1 MTAALRRH
9 WFLVGLVTLL
19 PLAVVL
25 GTSNPSDLL
34 VRSTH
39 ALPTS
44 WCTAAILFLMS
55 VTLDTGRLV
64 DSLRRPLPVVTAI
77 SVNQIVLPLAC
88 LPLLPLQK
96 SADLRVGLLIAAS
109 VPCTMAAASV
119 WTRRAGGNDAVSL
132 LVTLITNGLCF
143 LFTPFW
149 LAVGQRWFGTVSAEG
164 SLEPGDMVVRLV
176 TAALIPAAAGQLLR
190 RHRGVAARVDVNK
203 KVCSNTAQTIILT
216 LVFVSAFKGGLRFQ
230 NDGMIEGLRHTEFAV
245 VWFSC
250 LAIHVLAMVV
260 AWTTG
265 GVFQLGEADR
275 RACVI
280 AGSQKTLP
288 IGILVSQSTGLP
300 FSLVP
305 MLMFHT
311 SQLFIDTWVAD
322 RLQRRNGL
330 SDSSLTTQGKSDPA
344 SAVSDQR

>member
-1 MTAALRRH
+1 MIAALKRH
-9 WFLVGLVTLL
+9 WFLVGLLTLL

-25 GTSNPSDLL
+25 GTSNPPDLL
-34 VRSTH
+34 VELTH

-77 SVNQIVLPLAC
+77 GVNQIVLPLAC
-88 LPLLPLQK
+88 LPLLLLQK

-143 LFTPFW
+143 VFTPLW
-149 LAVGQRWFGTVSAEG
+149 LAVGQRWFGTVSADG
-164 SLEPGDMVVRLV
+164 SLEPADMVVRLV
-176 TAALIPAAAGQLLR
+176 TAALLPAALGQLLR
-190 RHRGVAARVDVNK
+190 RHRGVATRVDANK
-203 KVCSNTAQTIILT
+203 KVCSNAAQAIILT

-230 NDGMIEGLRHTEFAV
+230 SDGMIDGLRHFEFAV
-245 VWFSC
+245 VWLSC
-250 LAIHVLAMVV
+250 VAIHVLAMVV
-260 AWTTG
+260 AWTSG
-265 GVFQLGEADR
+265 GLLKLPEADR

-288 IGILVSQSTGLP
+288 IGILVSQATGLP
-300 FSLVP
+300 FSLLP

-322 RLQRRNGL
+322 RLRRRTEKAG
-330 SDSSLTTQGKSDPA
+330 DTPVATEAG
-344 SAVSDQR
+344 AVKRAQ